1 MMLPPVAARTLANQQ
16 LRAFVALIA
25 CLLLSIAFLLLP
37 NSEPRLMSVAEA
49 ADITC
54 ETFFDKWEEP
64 GIPAT
69 MLAMLGLG
77 HELAAAQ
84 DCLDKKD
91 VAMACKHWSKVLEV
105 GDKVGPPLDENRAGL
120 EKLMQ
125 DHECETTSGSTPDGD
140 VAQ

>member
-1 MMLPPVAARTLANQQ
+1 MMLPPVAARALMNQQ

-25 CLLLSIAFLLLP
+25 CILLSIAFLLLL
-37 NSEPRLMSVAEA
+37 NSEPRLMSAAEA

-64 GIPAT
+64 GIPAEL
-69 MLAMLGLG
+69 LAALGLG

-91 VAMACKHWSKVLEV
+91 VATACKHWGKVLEV
-105 GDKVGPPLDENRAGL
+105 ADKVGPPLDENRAGL

-125 DHECETTSGSTPDGD
+125 DHQCETSGATPNEE
-140 VAQ
+140 AQ